1 MKLRNAE
8 AITIHIYMQSGHCS
22 VSYCSYTYT
31 LTTKWQL
38 LQLCSDYSKI
48 AISRPHLPSFV
59 NASSVSVWS
68 LWVVLSEFTGFGLS
82 AAMTTS
88 CFWAISPTTMWRL
101 ISDVPLAI
109 EKVPSP
115 LIPLPEMLK
124 FPSAKL
130 MAAKTI
136 QRKDIGNFTDFV
148 LQVLNTAYMSSLNQ
162 CSAYSTNGG
171 LMRTYSSAATEI
183 EAWVN

>member
-1 MKLRNAE
+1 M
-8 AITIHIYMQSGHCS
+8 
-22 VSYCSYTYT
+22 
-31 LTTKWQL
+31 
-38 LQLCSDYSKI
+38 
-48 AISRPHLPSFV
+48 
-59 NASSVSVWS
+59 
-68 LWVVLSEFTGFGLS
+68 
-82 AAMTTS
+82 
-88 CFWAISPTTMWRL
+88 
-101 ISDVPLAI
+101 PLAI

-136 QRKDIGNFTDFV
+136 QIKDIGNFTDFV

-171 LMRTYSSAATEI
+171 LMRTYSSAATEM
-183 EAWVN
+183 EA